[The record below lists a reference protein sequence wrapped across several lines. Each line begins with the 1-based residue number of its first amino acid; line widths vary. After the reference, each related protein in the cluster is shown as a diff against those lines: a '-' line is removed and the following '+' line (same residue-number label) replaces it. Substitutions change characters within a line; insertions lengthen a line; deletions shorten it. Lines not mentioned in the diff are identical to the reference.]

1 MVEKKYF
8 KKIAFLKD
16 MPDRIIEKIG
26 AISQLETFD
35 EESLLFRQNQEKAL
49 LYMLVS
55 GKVFLNSRSESG
67 KFITLDEVIP
77 GRTFGVSALLGGGY
91 TRAFTA
97 VCAETSTIITVS
109 GEQMRQ
115 LFLEDFEIGHA
126 VMLKVVELFKSRMEM
141 HTNQFL
147 HTLASHPEIKGA

>member
-1 MVEKKYF
+1 MVDKEYF

-16 MPDRIIEKIG
+16 MPDRILEKIG

-55 GKVFLNSRSESG
+55 GKVFLNSRSGSG
-67 KFITLDEVIP
+67 KFLTLDEVTP
-77 GRTFGVSALLGGGY
+77 GRTFGVSALLGGH
-91 TRAFTA
+91 TSTFTA
-97 VCAETSTIITVS
+97 VCAETSTMITVS

-147 HTLASHPEIKGA
+147 HSLASHPEINGA

>member
-1 MVEKKYF
+1 MVEKEYF

-16 MPDRIIEKIG
+16 MPDLILEKIG
-26 AISQLETFD
+26 TISQLETFD

-55 GKVFLNSRSESG
+55 GKVFLNSRSGSG
-67 KFITLDEVIP
+67 KFLTLDEVNP
-77 GRTFGVSALLGGGY
+77 GRTFGVSALLGGH
-91 TRAFTA
+91 TSTFTA
-97 VCAETSTIITVS
+97 VCAETSTMITVS

-115 LFLEDFEIGHA
+115 LFLEDFEIGHT
-126 VMLKVVELFKSRMEM
+126 VMLKVVELFSSRMEM

-147 HTLASHPEIKGA
+147 HSLASHPEIKGA